1 RRADGSSLGIQ
12 DGDVLMFSGTR
23 SNGTAFVVEY
33 TVQDAS
39 AVTLGELRAFL
50 QSQLGSEAVVSITD
64 GVLTVEA
71 AQAGSSQLS
80 LAVSSSNPA
89 TGNPFGVFD
98 VVVQGRSAA
107 RIRAELEGGQIRLT
121 HEDYGSNAGFDI
133 ALVAGGADATAERGI
148 AAQAYR
154 GQDVQGTINGIA
166 ANGSGNILRG
176 PAGTEIEGLVLSYTG
191 SATGAVGT

>member
-1 RRADGSSLGIQ
+1 ADGSSLGIQ

-64 GVLTVEA
+64 GVLSVEA
-71 AQAGSSQLS
+71 AQAGQSRLS

-98 VVVQGRSAA
+98 VAVEGRSAA
-107 RIRAELEGGQIRLT
+107 RIRAELEDGQIRLT

-133 ALVAGGADATAERGI
+133 ALVAGGADGPGQHGPV
-148 AAQAYR
+148 AQACR
-154 GQDVQGTINGIA
+154 APEAPGTLHRPA
-166 ANGSGNILRG
+166 AHS
-176 PAGTEIEGLVLSYTG
+176 
-191 SATGAVGT
+191 